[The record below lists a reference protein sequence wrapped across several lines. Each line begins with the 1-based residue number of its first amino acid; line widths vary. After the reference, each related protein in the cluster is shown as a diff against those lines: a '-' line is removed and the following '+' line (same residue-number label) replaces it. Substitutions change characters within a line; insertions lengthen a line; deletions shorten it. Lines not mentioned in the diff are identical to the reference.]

1 MDNLF
6 RSPTKS
12 YERDEDTL
20 ESWLNKYATEA
31 QERSKSCQPAREE
44 IARLQSE
51 LCHKLQLTDLIWAC
65 GWGTSHFR
73 GCLQSFQNLATHYSK
88 EMKSLQNRTV
98 IFGNESGVSLQG
110 LLHNPFLINLM
121 KYRPM
126 DLF

>member
-6 RSPTKS
+6 RGPTKS
-12 YERDEDTL
+12 YQKDEDTL
-20 ESWLNKYATEA
+20 ERWLKKYSVEA

-44 IARLQSE
+44 IARLQRE
-51 LCHKLQLTDLIWAC
+51 LCQKLQLTDLIWAC

-73 GCLQSFQNLATHYSK
+73 GCLQSFQTLATHHSQ

-110 LLHNPFLINLM
+110 LL
-121 KYRPM
+121 
-126 DLF
+126 